1 MPQPIQIITTDGYQL
16 QANLWRFAQINS
28 HRPVVIINSATSV
41 RCRYYDR
48 FAQALHARGCT
59 VLTYDYRGI
68 GDSKYGSLRGLAAG
82 WLDWGQADFEAVLQY
97 VHTHFCNSPIYVVG
111 HSIGGFLIGLAPS
124 SHLIKRI
131 FTMGAQ
137 YAYWRDYARR
147 SRTSMFLQW
156 HVVMPLLTKAFGF
169 VPARRLGWMEDTPK
183 GVAMDWAGMGPRF
196 ERSIGRKYGK
206 TVAEMSVLPARFGQ
220 VEASVLALGVSDDP
234 FGTPAALDRVLDYYS
249 GCERYH
255 LRISPASIEHER
267 IGHFAFFH
275 SRFVDSLWPIAFDW
289 LLEEV
294 IEPARGTI
302 ISHRDKQEA
311 YRTPDLQSR

>member
-1 MPQPIQIITTDGYQL
+1 MPQAIQIITADGYRL
-16 QANLWRFAQINS
+16 QANLWHLAQTPSSN
-28 HRPVVIINSATSV
+28 PVVIINSATSV

-48 FAQALHARGCT
+48 FAQALHTRGCT

-68 GDSKYGSLRGLAAG
+68 GDSKYGSLRDLAAG
-82 WLDWGQADFEAVLQY
+82 WLDWGQTDFEAVLQY
-97 VHTHFCNSPIYVVG
+97 ARTQFFHSPIYVVG

-124 SHLIKRI
+124 AHLIKRI

-147 SRTSMFLQW
+147 SRISMFLQW
-156 HVVMPLLTKAFGF
+156 HIAMPLLAQAFGF

-183 GVAMDWAGMGPRF
+183 GVAMDWAGMGPAF
-196 ERSIGRKYGK
+196 EQYIGRKYGK
-206 TVAEMSVLPARFGQ
+206 TAAENSLLPARFGQ
-220 VEASVLALGVSDDP
+220 VKAPVLALGVSDDP
-234 FGTPAALDRVLDYYS
+234 FGTPAALDRALDYYS

-255 LRISPASIEHER
+255 LRISPTSIGQEQ

-275 SRFVDSLWPIAFDW
+275 NRFVDSLWPIAFDW
-289 LLEEV
+289 LLEGT

-302 ISHRDKQEA
+302 ISHQGKQQA
-311 YRTPDLQSR
+311 CPST

>member
-1 MPQPIQIITTDGYQL
+1 MTQPIQIITTDGYQL
-16 QANLWRFAQINS
+16 QANLWRLAQINS

-255 LRISPASIEHER
+255 LRISPASIEHEK

-302 ISHRDKQEA
+302 ISHRVKQEA
-311 YRTPDLQSR
+311 YRTT

>member
-1 MPQPIQIITTDGYQL
+1 MPQTIEIITTDGYRL
-16 QANLWRFAQINS
+16 QANVWHHAQTS
-28 HRPVVIINSATSV
+28 SRSPVVIINSATSV

-48 FAQALHARGCT
+48 FAQALHARGCS

-68 GDSKYGSLRGLAAG
+68 GDSKHGTLRGLAAG

-97 VHTHFCNSPIYVVG
+97 VHAQFCHSPIYVAG

-124 SHLIKRI
+124 AHLIERI

-147 SRTSMFLQW
+147 SRIRMILQW
-156 HVVMPLLTKAFGF
+156 HIAMPLLARVFGF
-169 VPARRLGWMEDTPK
+169 VPAKRLGWMEDTPK
-183 GVAMDWAGMGPRF
+183 GVAMDWAGMGSRF
-196 ERSIGRKYGK
+196 ELSIGRKYGK
-206 TVAEMSVLPARFGQ
+206 TLAEISLLPAHFRQ
-220 VEASVLALGVSDDP
+220 VKAAVLALGVDDDP

-255 LRISPASIEHER
+255 LRISPAGTEHKT

-275 SRFVDSLWPIAFDW
+275 SSYADSLWPIAFDW
-289 LLEEV
+289 LLDGA

-302 ISHRDKQEA
+302 VSYRSKQEA
-311 YRTPDLQSR
+311 HPNP

>member
-1 MPQPIQIITTDGYQL
+1 MPQAIQIITTDGYRL
-16 QANLWRFAQINS
+16 QANLWHLPQTSS
-28 HRPVVIINSATSV
+28 HSPVAIINSATSV

-68 GDSKYGSLRGLAAG
+68 GDSKYGSLRCLAAG
-82 WLDWGQADFEAVLQY
+82 WLDWGQSDFEAVLQY
-97 VHTHFCNSPIYVVG
+97 VHARFCNSPIYVVG

-124 SHLIKRI
+124 SHLVKRI

-147 SRTSMFLQW
+147 SRASMFLQW
-156 HVVMPLLTKAFGF
+156 HVAMPLLTKVFGF

-183 GVAMDWAGMGPRF
+183 GVAMDWSGMGSQF
-196 ERSIGRKYGK
+196 ELSIGRKYGK
-206 TVAEMSVLPARFGQ
+206 TVAENSVLPARFAQ
-220 VEASVLALGVSDDP
+220 VKAPLLALGVSD
-234 FGTPAALDRVLDYYS
+234 TPAALDRVLDYYS

-255 LRISPASIEHER
+255 LRISPASIEHEK

-275 SRFVDSLWPIAFDW
+275 SRFIDSLWPIAFDW
-289 LLEEV
+289 LFEGA

-302 ISHRDKQEA
+302 ISHRGKQEA
-311 YRTPDLQSR
+311 RPSS